1 MLRQPLFYVLLLI
14 RQSFNDSV
22 LSGKESFFEQ

>member
-1 MLRQPLFYVLLLI
+1 MLRQPLFYVLRLI

-22 LSGKESFFEQ
+22 LSGKESLFEQ